1 MGPSHVWECVHTTKL
16 YMYRLSD
23 NFKSFFD
30 LISTHTV
37 YKLSNLNRTF
47 VLVCTFTI
55 QSFISYRQSMG
66 PSHVWECVHTT
77 KLYMYRLSDNFKSL
91 FDLISIHTVY
101 KLSNLNRT
109 FVLVYTFTIQSFISY
124 RQSMGPSHVWECVHT
139 TKLYM
144 YQLSD
149 NFKSFFDLISTH
161 TVYKLPNLN
170 RTFVL
175 VYTFTIQS
183 FISYRQSMGPSHV
196 WECVHA
202 YNQTLHVSVKWQF

>member
-1 MGPSHVWECVHTTKL
+1 MCESVYMHTTKL

-77 KLYMYRLSDNFKSL
+77 KLYMYRLSDNFKS
-91 FDLISIHTVY
+91 
-101 KLSNLNRT
+101 
-109 FVLVYTFTIQSFISY
+109 
-124 RQSMGPSHVWECVHT
+124 
-139 TKLYM
+139 
-144 YQLSD
+144 
-149 NFKSFFDLISTH
+149 FFDLISTH

-175 VYTFTIQS
+175 VFKFKIQS
-183 FISYRQSMGPSHV
+183 FISCQQSMSPS
-196 WECVHA
+196 
-202 YNQTLHVSVKWQF
+202 HVSVKWQLELLFFKYVSLIILEVCESVHKIETQITIQN